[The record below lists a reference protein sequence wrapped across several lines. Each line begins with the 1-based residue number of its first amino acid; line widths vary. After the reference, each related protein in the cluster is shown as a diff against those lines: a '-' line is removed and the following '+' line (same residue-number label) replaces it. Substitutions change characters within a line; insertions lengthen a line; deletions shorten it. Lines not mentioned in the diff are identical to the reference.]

1 MVIYYKSRYIE
12 VNENIL
18 VVVYNDKNLKFSE
31 YVYDLGDGSLMV
43 IFDWEV
49 IYYCYL
55 MYGDFFVKVIIFS
68 CCCNE
73 ILVVRVIVIVERFLE
88 FLGNLILFYDFVLF
102 FFVFIVVLSL
112 NWGIDFKCNW
122 NFSDGY
128 LVEIDFVY
136 YGLMYKMNY

>member
-31 YVYDLGDGSLMV
+31 YVYDFGDGSLMV

-73 ILVVRVIVIVERFLE
+73 ILVVRVIVIV
-88 FLGNLILFYDFVLF
+88 
-102 FFVFIVVLSL
+102 
-112 NWGIDFKCNW
+112 
-122 NFSDGY
+122 
-128 LVEIDFVY
+128 
-136 YGLMYKMNY
+136 